1 MVRNVLIFFLKSHAN
16 LEFNFEYSYQAFST
30 LKQSI
35 SHVSSGKEE
44 GIVLQNVNAIRNGYK
59 ILHRD
64 HERGVPNERGGSSY
78 YIKKDYTLDLTSELY
93 RGLFPFSECPSK
105 ENVVYEVYMD
115 GTIIAERQDKQKPDS
130 LYKIR
135 SIQDAISIGELFC
148 HVLLQENRHFD
159 ISSIFDPT
167 NIVSLYASHYGNFN
181 LSDEFKIQVVNGIER
196 NRTNLNTFLKG
207 NPGKDVLNYV
217 EDSMSTFLVS
227 NFDLSVL
234 DTSKKY
240 TPTHGSF
247 YSHVTVED
255 TYSDSTL
262 FSMSMEDTNA
272 YLDF

>member
-1 MVRNVLIFFLKSHAN
+1 LNFIDVLGRSRTFLDGKKCFDFFLKSHAN

-135 SIQDAISIGELFC
+135 SIQDAISIGELFLSR
-148 HVLLQENRHFD
+148 VASRK
-159 ISSIFDPT
+159 SSF
-167 NIVSLYASHYGNFN
+167 
-181 LSDEFKIQVVNGIER
+181 
-196 NRTNLNTFLKG
+196 
-207 NPGKDVLNYV
+207 
-217 EDSMSTFLVS
+217 
-227 NFDLSVL
+227 
-234 DTSKKY
+234 
-240 TPTHGSF
+240 
-247 YSHVTVED
+247 
-255 TYSDSTL
+255 
-262 FSMSMEDTNA
+262 
-272 YLDF
+272 